1 MKKIIFCLAA
11 LLMLVA
17 CKQSD
22 NATESE
28 NQNQS
33 TEQATNEAVTD
44 DGAWQKQTT
53 LLSSKPMVVDFF
65 ATWCGPCKQLA
76 PILEEVEKN
85 HQGDVIFQ
93 RIDVDQKPDLAQ
105 EFGIQGVPTLLFITP
120 TGEYQ
125 SLVGLQDAETIEG
138 KIAELLNRSAK

>member
-33 TEQATNEAVTD
+33 TEQATNEAADD

-76 PILEEVEKN
+76 P
-85 HQGDVIFQ
+85 
-93 RIDVDQKPDLAQ
+93 
-105 EFGIQGVPTLLFITP
+105 T
-120 TGEYQ
+120 
-125 SLVGLQDAETIEG
+125 
-138 KIAELLNRSAK
+138 